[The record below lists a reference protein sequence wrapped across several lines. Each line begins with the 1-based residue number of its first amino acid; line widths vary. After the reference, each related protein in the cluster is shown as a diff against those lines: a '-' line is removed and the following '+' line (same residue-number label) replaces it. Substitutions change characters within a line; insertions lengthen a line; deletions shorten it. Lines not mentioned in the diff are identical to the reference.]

1 MLTRKDL
8 NISTEGVSF
17 RPLEGAEGGSLST
30 VAEVLISRGCGRVPR
45 DMLLGVGVGPE
56 RSRSRSRSE
65 ATRVDVVEYIECG
78 KVSSVCW

>member
-8 NISTEGVSF
+8 KISTEGVSF

-30 VAEVLISRGCGRVPR
+30 AVEVLISRGCGRVPR

-56 RSRSRSRSE
+56 RSRSRSE
-65 ATRVDVVEYIECG
+65 ATRVDVVEYMECG